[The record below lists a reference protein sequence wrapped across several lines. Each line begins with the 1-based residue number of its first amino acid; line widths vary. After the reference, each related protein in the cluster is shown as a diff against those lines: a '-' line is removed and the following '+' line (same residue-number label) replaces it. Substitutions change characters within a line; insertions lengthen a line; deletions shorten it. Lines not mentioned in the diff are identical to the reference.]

1 MGDKQVA
8 GAVFDLPE
16 DIAKELLS
24 KPLPPG
30 DVIDAPKKV
39 FSILCSLYTSDP
51 DIWSEGAQLFT
62 LRKQF
67 MLMNGVLWSI
77 AVQDSLF

>member
-1 MGDKQVA
+1 MLLNMYLFLLWWVGDKQVA

-39 FSILCSLYTSDP
+39 FSILCSSCTHLIQTS
-51 DIWSEGAQLFT
+51 SEGTQLFT
-62 LRKQF
+62 LRK
-67 MLMNGVLWSI
+67 
-77 AVQDSLF
+77 